1 MAWIETVHEDAAEG
15 DLKSVY
21 DSIEAARG
29 RLSNIMR
36 VHSLNPEAM
45 RTHMGLYLA
54 VMFGRSGLKRD
65 ERELLAAVV
74 SATNGCEYCMRHHGE
89 ALNAY
94 WKDDAR
100 VAQVAEDYRQAD
112 VSDREQ
118 AMLDYGVKLTREPAN
133 VSESDVETLRSAGFS
148 DRDVLDITLITSYF
162 NFVNR
167 IAEGL
172 GVEVTDDEIGG
183 YNY

>member
-45 RTHMGLYLA
+45 RTHMDLYLA

-65 ERELLAAVV
+65 ERELLATVV
-74 SATNGCEYCMRHHGE
+74 SATNG
-89 ALNAY
+89 
-94 WKDDAR
+94 
-100 VAQVAEDYRQAD
+100 
-112 VSDREQ
+112 
-118 AMLDYGVKLTREPAN
+118 
-133 VSESDVETLRSAGFS
+133 
-148 DRDVLDITLITSYF
+148 
-162 NFVNR
+162 
-167 IAEGL
+167 
-172 GVEVTDDEIGG
+172 
-183 YNY
+183 